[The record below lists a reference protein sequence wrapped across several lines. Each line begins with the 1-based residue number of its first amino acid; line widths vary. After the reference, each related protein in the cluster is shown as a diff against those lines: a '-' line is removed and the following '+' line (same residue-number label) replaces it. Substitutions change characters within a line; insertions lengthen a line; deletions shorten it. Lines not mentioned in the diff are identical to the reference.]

1 MKLRSILLV
10 AFLSIFIT
18 ACDAQKLEELE
29 SKLAERNA
37 TIEQLQNQNADL
49 ISENAALTKQVAEK
63 KSKDDR
69 AKTISNIQAACAEI
83 ENTIKMDD
91 AVRIRILRD
100 LGVPGIRLSL
110 TKSSIDLGYYMNP
123 YEYDC
128 VAYLKGVLG
137 VE

>member
-10 AFLSIFIT
+10 VFLSIFIT
-18 ACDAQKLEELE
+18 ACDAKKLEELE
-29 SKLAERNA
+29 SMLAKREA
-37 TIEQLQNQNADL
+37 TIERLQNQNADL

-69 AKTISNIQAACAEI
+69 AKTISNIQASCAEI
-83 ENTIKMDD
+83 ENTRNMDD

-100 LGVPGIRLSL
+100 LGVPGIRLDL

-123 YEYDC
+123 NEYDC
-128 VAYLKGVLG
+128 VGYLMGVLG